1 VKGTLYIVSTPIG
14 NLEDITLRALRI
26 LGEVDMIAAE
36 DTRHSIKLLN
46 HHGIR
51 KPMISYWREKEQE
64 RSDEIISRLQGGQSI
79 ALISDAGTP
88 GIADPGAVIIQKAIR
103 ENMQIVSVPG
113 PSAVVAALSVAGLPT
128 ERFTYLGFLPSRKMQ
143 RKKLIGDLRFEEGTL
158 IFYEAPHRILESLQD
173 MADILG
179 VRRAAVVKEI
189 TKIHEDVVRGTI
201 TEVIDSI
208 RHATIAGEYVVIV
221 QGWERTDKSVTG
233 EVLSEL
239 RARMKKGIGRKEAVQ
254 EIAERY
260 GLSKKELYKKSLDED
275 QDETP

>member
-1 VKGTLYIVSTPIG
+1 
-14 NLEDITLRALRI
+14 
-26 LGEVDMIAAE
+26 
-36 DTRHSIKLLN
+36 
-46 HHGIR
+46 
-51 KPMISYWREKEQE
+51 
-64 RSDEIISRLQGGQSI
+64 
-79 ALISDAGTP
+79 
-88 GIADPGAVIIQKAIR
+88 
-103 ENMQIVSVPG
+103 MQIVSVPG